1 MQKKALFKTIFKEI
15 SSSKS
20 RFLSILFLIML
31 GVGFFSGLKST
42 GPDMLNT
49 ADSYF
54 KDQNLMDLKVQST
67 MGLDKS
73 DIDKLKNI
81 KGIDSVQPMYSKD
94 VLIGKEGMLLK
105 LISYNDKNKVN
116 KYVVESGRLPEKN
129 GEIALDSTEAIENSY
144 KIGDKIKFSSD
155 NSKSLDDEIKNKTYK
170 IVGFVKSPMYI
181 ESYERGTSN
190 VGKGKID
197 GFGVIAESEFKM
209 PVYTEAYLT
218 FSDLSGLDSYSK
230 EYENLL
236 DKHIKEVEN
245 ITKSQSIVRLDDIRK
260 EANKKLSKAKNE
272 IKNAKNKLKEAE
284 NKLDDSKDKIN
295 QGKEEYN
302 KNLNEFNKKLQDS
315 KEQLD
320 SSKNELN
327 SKNNQL
333 ENNLN
338 DLKEKEEKLL
348 ETKKQLK
355 DNLNNIDDKINEL
368 KPLFNQVESIL
379 NVPVNNVP
387 ENAKNQLVQNLK
399 EVPINNDT
407 SLGELLDGYF
417 NGVVE
422 AKTISNS
429 MNSMM
434 SNLEK
439 SKSDIEKGQKELES
453 NYQKLQA
460 GIVEINQYKKQINSG
475 LETIKE
481 KEIEYNNGKQSGLE
495 QLKEAKI
502 KLDEAEEQ
510 YSEGLDK
517 FNAEKSKAEKKISDG
532 EKEIKKGEED
542 IKNIKAPDYYV
553 LSRNDNLGY
562 SEYQNN
568 ADRIH
573 ALSQIFPLFFFAIA
587 ALVSLT
593 TVTRMIEE
601 QRIQIG
607 TLKALGYSSF
617 DISLKYL
624 VYATTA
630 SLFGSFIGLILGYQF
645 FPRLIYNAYSIMY
658 NLPDLQISY
667 YLNYALISIAIAIAC
682 TGISAYIVL
691 REDLK
696 STPSVLMRPK
706 APKSGKRILLERIKP
721 LWKRFGFTGK
731 VTARNIFRYKDRM
744 LMTVLGV
751 AGCMALIITGFGI
764 KGSVSD
770 IVRLQFNKISKY
782 NAMIIF
788 NENASDKDSKSYE
801 DAIKNV
807 SEIKNR
813 LKIYQEQVKVQEKGI
828 NTQEVVLIVP
838 KNSEDLNQ
846 FINLDNRKTDE
857 KYILG
862 NDGVIISEKLAK
874 LFKLKKGDKIKFKT
888 SDNKTFEAK
897 IEEITENYAGHYM
910 YMSNKV
916 YKKIFDKNVKYNAEL
931 LKYKYDSK
939 FEEDLSKT
947 LSKKNKVLSISYN
960 GSIENSFGDSMSSL
974 NIVVVVLIISA
985 ALLAFI
991 VLYNLTNIN
1000 VSERIRELS
1009 TIKVLGFYD
1018 NEVTM
1023 YIYRENII
1031 LTIMGIIVGAFLG
1044 KILHIYVLSTAEM
1057 DNMMF
1062 NPSLHWISFV
1072 YAAILTIIFSSIVMF
1087 IMHIRLKKVNMI
1099 EALKSN
1105 E

>member
-31 GVGFFSGLKST
+31 GVGFFSGLKSS

-49 ADSYF
+49 ANSYF
-54 KDQNLMDLKVQST
+54 TNQDLMNLKVQST

-73 DIDKLKNI
+73 DIDKLKKI
-81 KGIDSVQPMYSKD
+81 KGIDSVQPMYTKD
-94 VLIGKEGMLLK
+94 ALIGKEGTLLK
-105 LISYNDKNKVN
+105 LISYNNKNKIN

-129 GEIALDSTEAIENSY
+129 GEIALDSSDVIKNSY
-144 KIGDKIKFSSD
+144 KIGDEIKFSSD
-155 NSKSLDDEIKNKTYK
+155 NSKSLDDDIKSKTYK
-170 IVGFVKSPMYI
+170 IVGFVKNPMYI
-181 ESYERGTSN
+181 QELERGTSN
-190 VGKGKID
+190 IGKGKID
-197 GFGVIAESEFKM
+197 GFGVISESEFKM

-218 FSDLSGLDSYSK
+218 FNDLNGVDSYSK
-230 EYENLL
+230 EYEKLL
-236 DKHIKEVEN
+236 DKHIKEVKN
-245 ITKSQSIVRLDDIRK
+245 VTKNQAVVRLDDIK
-260 EANKKLSKAKNE
+260 EEANKKLSKAKNE
-272 IKNAKNKLKEAE
+272 IKDAKDKLKEAE
-284 NKLDDSKDKIN
+284 NKLNDSKDKIN
-295 QGKEEYN
+295 EGKEKYN
-302 KNLNEFNKKLQDS
+302 KNLSVFNQKMQDS

-320 SSKNELN
+320 NSRDELSSKND
-327 SKNNQL
+327 QL
-333 ENNLN
+333 DNKLN
-338 DLKEKEEKLL
+338 DLKEKESKLL

-355 DNLNNIDDKINEL
+355 DNLININNKINAL

-379 NVPVNNVP
+379 NVPVNSVP
-387 ENAKNQLVQNLK
+387 ENVKNQLVENSK
-399 EVPINNDT
+399 EVPINDT

-417 NGVVE
+417 NGRVE
-422 AKTISNS
+422 ASTILNS

-434 SNLEK
+434 NNLEK
-439 SKSDIEKGQKELES
+439 SKSDIEKGQEELEN

-460 GIVEINQYKKQINSG
+460 GIVEINQYKNQINNG

-495 QLKEAKI
+495 QLKEAKN
-502 KLDEAEEQ
+502 KLDKAESQ
-510 YSEGLDK
+510 YNEGLAK
-517 FNAEKSKAEKKISDG
+517 FNAEKSKAEKKILDG
-532 EKEIKKGEED
+532 EKKIKKGEED
-542 IKNIKAPDYYV
+542 IKNIKAPEYYV
-553 LSRNDNLGY
+553 LSRDDNLGY
-562 SEYQNN
+562 SEYQDN
-568 ADRIH
+568 ADRLNS
-573 ALSQIFPLFFFAIA
+573 LSQIFPLFFFAIA

-607 TLKALGYSSF
+607 TLKALGYNNF

-630 SLFGSFIGLILGYQF
+630 SLFGSFIGLLLGYQF
-645 FPRLIYNAYSIMY
+645 FPRLIYNAYSVMY

-667 YLNYALISIAIAIAC
+667 YLKYALISIAIAIAC
-682 TGISAYIVL
+682 TGLSAYVVL
-691 REDLK
+691 RDDLK
-696 STPSVLMRPK
+696 SLPSVLMRPK

-721 LWKRFGFTGK
+721 IWNKLSFTGK
-731 VTARNIFRYKDRM
+731 VTARNIFRYKQRM
-744 LMTVLGV
+744 LMTVLGI
-751 AGCMALIITGFGI
+751 AGCMALIVTGFGI
-764 KGSVSD
+764 RGSVSD
-770 IVRLQFNKISKY
+770 LVGLQFNKISKY
-782 NAMIIF
+782 NAMVVF
-788 NENASDKDSKSYE
+788 NKDASAKDSTAYE
-801 DAIKNV
+801 NVMNSISGIKD
-807 SEIKNR
+807 R
-813 LKIYQEQVKVQEKGI
+813 LEIYQEQVKVQEKGI
-828 NTQEVVLIVP
+828 NPQEVVLLVP
-838 KNSEDLNQ
+838 KDEKDLNN
-846 FINLDNRKTDE
+846 FITLDNRKTDE
-857 KYILG
+857 KYVLN

-874 LFKLKKGDKIKFKT
+874 LFKLKKGDKIKFKI
-888 SDNKTFEAK
+888 SDNKIFEAK

-910 YMSNKV
+910 YMSNEV
-916 YKKIFDKNVKYNAEL
+916 YKKIFNKNPKYNAEL
-931 LKYKYDSK
+931 LKYKYDTK
-939 FEEDLSKT
+939 FEENLSKT
-947 LSKKNKVLSISYN
+947 LSKENKVLSISYN
-960 GSIENSFGDSMSSL
+960 SSIENTFGDSMSSL
-974 NIVVVVLIISA
+974 NIVVVVLTVSA

-1018 NEVTM
+1018 DEVTM

-1031 LTIMGIIVGAFLG
+1031 LTIMGIVVGVFLG